1 MRNNRFGVFAVLF
14 CISAIMLF
22 VFSGNSHTLEIQQ
35 RLLCHAMGIDF
46 ENGEYSVTIQAF
58 KPSGAGSDTPVD
70 ITKSNIEIVS
80 ASGKT
85 VSEALE
91 KCEAIKGKS
100 VFLGHLKLIC
110 FGRSVDFS
118 DPQRLFEFCLKDKTV
133 YLGVGVCLSDTTAK
147 ELMGLELT
155 ASALSTENYTSVIK
169 KNAEKSRTVKCTL
182 LDFFSQRSCTNSVVL
197 PVLRANSKGED
208 DGSQKKGKPPL
219 ELTSTAVIKDG
230 RVLDKRLLPE
240 ESAGLCLLR
249 KGCEE
254 ADLVLDLGS
263 GKSSVRASVRTRKQ
277 RITEENGRLV
287 YTPKLTVVVHKIKD
301 IVTTVE
307 PEEVARKFTD
317 ELKRQFDKAFG
328 EFVAGEN
335 ADVFGICKQ
344 IRCEYPGTFLE
355 NEDDIGLLLRA
366 TDARLEVECLVE

>member
-1 MRNNRFGVFAVLF
+1 M
-14 CISAIMLF
+14 
-22 VFSGNSHTLEIQQ
+22 
-35 RLLCHAMGIDF
+35 
-46 ENGEYSVTIQAF
+46 
-58 KPSGAGSDTPVD
+58 
-70 ITKSNIEIVS
+70 
-80 ASGKT
+80 
-85 VSEALE
+85 
-91 KCEAIKGKS
+91 
-100 VFLGHLKLIC
+100 
-110 FGRSVDFS
+110 
-118 DPQRLFEFCLKDKTV
+118 
-133 YLGVGVCLSDTTAK
+133 
-147 ELMGLELT
+147 
-155 ASALSTENYTSVIK
+155 
-169 KNAEKSRTVKCTL
+169 
-182 LDFFSQRSCTNSVVL
+182 
-197 PVLRANSKGED
+197 
-208 DGSQKKGKPPL
+208 
-219 ELTSTAVIKDG
+219 IKDG

-355 NEDDIGLLLRA
+355 NEDDIGLLLQA